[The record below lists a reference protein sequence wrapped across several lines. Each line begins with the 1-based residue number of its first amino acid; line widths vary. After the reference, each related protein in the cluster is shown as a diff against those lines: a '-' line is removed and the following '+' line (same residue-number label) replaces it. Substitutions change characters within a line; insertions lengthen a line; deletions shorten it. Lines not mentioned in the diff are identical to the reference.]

1 MTYLLLLQKI
11 REASAGVLTPFML
24 EITSLGE
31 SLVTYLLLAAVY
43 WCMDKRVGQLMAWNV
58 SVGCWLNQWTK
69 RLWKVERP
77 WVRDARI
84 TPVEEAV
91 AGAGGYSMPSGHTAR
106 TAATWGVAGYSA
118 WKKALR
124 GIAAFCLSIVAVVM
138 FSRNYL
144 GVHTPQDVFVALG
157 MGIVILI
164 VTDRLLSWVD
174 SAENSC
180 RDIII
185 AGMGCVIIF
194 LPMLKYGCLSNA
206 GASFGFI
213 IGWVLERRLVRF
225 EVRGSWQQRMLRFLI
240 GAAVLFPAL
249 TSGTV
254 VLSHIV
260 PAKYAGFFLQGFV
273 AFFIM
278 FLYPL
283 VFKLWENA
291 GKRTRKKI
299 IAVLVALLVL
309 LCGIGAYKTGC
320 HLKNAETETAS
331 QEEQGSQV
339 TDATETGEP
348 AESARQLPKIV
359 AHRGYSGVAPENT
372 LDAFAKA
379 VDIGGGYDR
388 TGCTADSRWG
398 NRSIS

>member
-1 MTYLLLLQKI
+1 M
-11 REASAGVLTPFML
+11 
-24 EITSLGE
+24 
-31 SLVTYLLLAAVY
+31 
-43 WCMDKRVGQLMAWNV
+43 
-58 SVGCWLNQWTK
+58 
-69 RLWKVERP
+69 
-77 WVRDARI
+77 
-84 TPVEEAV
+84 EEAV

-180 RDIII
+180 RDIVI

-225 EVRGSWQQRMLRFLI
+225 EVRGSW
-240 GAAVLFPAL
+240 
-249 TSGTV
+249 
-254 VLSHIV
+254 
-260 PAKYAGFFLQGFV
+260 
-273 AFFIM
+273 
-278 FLYPL
+278 
-283 VFKLWENA
+283 
-291 GKRTRKKI
+291 
-299 IAVLVALLVL
+299 
-309 LCGIGAYKTGC
+309 
-320 HLKNAETETAS
+320 
-331 QEEQGSQV
+331 
-339 TDATETGEP
+339 
-348 AESARQLPKIV
+348 
-359 AHRGYSGVAPENT
+359 
-372 LDAFAKA
+372 
-379 VDIGGGYDR
+379 
-388 TGCTADSRWG
+388 
-398 NRSIS
+398 